1 MLNYELNL
9 RDYFRIIRKRRLI
22 IIFTALT
29 VGGFAH
35 YFANRQPKIFKVST
49 TLKVAE
55 RKSMGNLLTEMTM
68 YRPGDVM
75 TSYTRLISGFSV
87 LRKAAVKVGM
97 LADTDGDDK
106 SYRVVARIQ
115 GMLATQILERT
126 NLIEISLRGGDQTL
140 ITNLANAISKSFIEE
155 NVLEKN
161 KQVRTVRLHIEK
173 QLSDVEDRIKTGAL
187 KLKAFEDS
195 VQNVKFSKNI
205 EDKMV
210 DLQFSLVEMQRKYT
224 DNHPRVRQVKEQIKT
239 LQGELSALSMQALD
253 YESIKR
259 QLDVNKKLYGVLK
272 EKLEDARINEI
283 QKIEDISLVNPA
295 VRPNQPINP
304 PQQTTVVLGFLLG
317 AVLGITIAFVMESL
331 DTSLGTIEDVES
343 VLKLPVLGV
352 VPSVRQKNHRKMR
365 LFQLLKKKLFF
376 ASPDEIKDSY
386 VRLIVHL
393 EPKSSVAEAYR
404 AIRTNM
410 QISDRRKTFLVT
422 SAGPREGKT
431 TTLVNIGLAI
441 AQTGA
446 RTLLISSDLRRPAVA
461 GTFGLPESPGLNE
474 VVTGVKTLDE
484 CLFTVTDM
492 MLGEMDLEM
501 VLKTPGIENI
511 TILPCGHI
519 PHNPAELLTTDKMS
533 QVNAELKRRFDVILY
548 DSPPVLPITD
558 AALLSSFAD
567 AVVLVYE
574 AGRTSRS
581 ALARVKAQIEQ
592 SGASICGIVLNHTS
606 REVDLNVSFPYYKNK
621 YYYYYNY
628 YYGEGGKASKPIDNG
643 E

>member
-22 IIFTALT
+22 IIFTALL
-29 VGGFAH
+29 VGGLAH
-35 YFANRQPKIFKVST
+35 YFSNKQPKVYRVATQMKI
-49 TLKVAE
+49 AE
-55 RKSMGNLLTEMTM
+55 RRSVGIGELIT
-68 YRPGDVM
+68 YRPGDMM
-75 TSYTRLISGFSV
+75 TSYMRLISGFAV
-87 LRKAAVKVGM
+87 LKSAAVKAGLLVDNDPDSK
-97 LADTDGDDK
+97 A
-106 SYRVVARIQ
+106 YPVVASLQ
-115 GMLATQILERT
+115 SMMSTQILERT
-126 NLIEISLRGGDQTL
+126 NLIEISFKGGDPAL
-140 ITNLANAISKSFIEE
+140 ITKLANATAESFIAI
-155 NVLEKN
+155 NALEKN
-161 KQVRTVRLHIEK
+161 KQVRMVRSYIEK
-173 QLSDVEDRIKTGAL
+173 QLSDVEDRIKTGSLQL
-187 KLKAFEDS
+187 KDMDEKVKNIRMNKA
-195 VQNVKFSKNI
+195 I

-210 DLQFSLVEMQRKYT
+210 DLQFSLVEMLRKYT
-224 DNHPRVRQVKEQIKT
+224 PNHPKVISLQGQIKDLEKEVEVFSAHT
-239 LQGELSALSMQALD
+239 LE

-259 QLDVNKKLYGVLK
+259 HVEVNKKLYGVLK
-272 EKLEDARINEI
+272 EKLEDARINEL
-283 QKIEDISLVNPA
+283 QKIEDNISVVNPA
-295 VRPNQPINP
+295 VMPKNP
-304 PQQTTVVLGFLLG
+304 LNPRQRATIFLGFLLG
-317 AVLGITIAFVMESL
+317 LVLGTTIAFVMESL

-365 LFQLLKKKLFF
+365 LFQLLKKKIFF
-376 ASPDEIKDSY
+376 ASDEDIKDSY

-410 QISDRRKTFLVT
+410 QVSEKRKVFLVT

-431 TTLVNIGLAI
+431 TTLVNIGTAI

-446 RTLLISSDLRRPAVA
+446 RTLLVSSDLRRPAVA

-492 MLGEMDLEM
+492 MLGEMDLETVM
-501 VLKTPGIENI
+501 KTPGIENI

-519 PHNPAELLTTDKMS
+519 PHNPAELLTTEKMH
-533 QVNAELKRRFDVILY
+533 QINAELRRRFDVILY

-558 AALLSSFAD
+558 AVLLAPFTD

-592 SGASICGIVLNHTS
+592 SGATICGIVLNHTS

-628 YYGEGGKASKPIDNG
+628 YYGEGGKAPKPTDNSD
-643 E
+643 